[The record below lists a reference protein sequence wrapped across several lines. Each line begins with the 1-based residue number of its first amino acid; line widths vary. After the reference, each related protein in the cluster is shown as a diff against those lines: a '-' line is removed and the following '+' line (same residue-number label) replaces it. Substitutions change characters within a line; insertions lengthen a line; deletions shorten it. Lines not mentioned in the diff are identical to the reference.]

1 MLVVGRV
8 RVSGSG
14 VGVLGSVSGVAVV
27 WGPVLVGGG
36 VWGPVVRWVCG
47 PVPVVVSGRSVP
59 VVGGVV
65 CGPVVRWVVGPV
77 PVGVPVPVVVL
88 WRVKLVVV
96 CHLWWRLRPARWAV
110 SKAGLVIRELAVPPA
125 TVFQFQS

>member
-1 MLVVGRV
+1 MV
-8 RVSGSG
+8 
-14 VGVLGSVSGVAVV
+14 
-27 WGPVLVGGG
+27 VLVGGG

-59 VVGGVV
+59 VVRWVCGVV
-65 CGPVVRWVVGPV
+65 GVVGPVPVVVSGVPVGVLVVGPV

-88 WRVKLVVV
+88 WKVKLVVV